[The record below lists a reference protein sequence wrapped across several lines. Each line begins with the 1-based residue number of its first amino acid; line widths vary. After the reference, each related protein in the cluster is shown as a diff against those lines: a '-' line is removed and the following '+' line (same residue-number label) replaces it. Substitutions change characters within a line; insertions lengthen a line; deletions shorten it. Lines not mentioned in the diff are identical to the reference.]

1 MAQPKVKISC
11 VSNLYCRE
19 MRFQLSGDTEIG
31 HTHAFDHITFL
42 ISGKLRVETEL
53 GSTDFSAPQ
62 MIFIHR
68 DHRHTLTALEDATVA
83 YCIHALR
90 NGDGVGDIIDPEMIP
105 AGITVP
111 EIFDIAKPI
120 SLG

>member
-1 MAQPKVKISC
+1 MSQPKVKIAC

-19 MRFQLSGDTEIG
+19 MLFQSAGDTEIG

-42 ISGKLRVETEL
+42 ASGRLRVETDL

-68 DHRHTLTALEDATVA
+68 DHRHTLTALENTTVA

-90 NGDGVGDIIDPEMIP
+90 NGDGVGDIIDPEMLP
-105 AGITVP
+105 KGITVP
-111 EIFDIAKPI
+111 AVFDFAKPVA
-120 SLG
+120 LG

>member
-1 MAQPKVKISC
+1 MAQPKVKITC

-19 MRFQLSGDTEIG
+19 MLFCSAGDTEIG

-42 ISGKLRVETEL
+42 SSGKLRVETDL
-53 GSTDFSAPQ
+53 GSTDFAAPQ

-68 DHRHTLTALEDATVA
+68 DHRHTLTALENRTVA

-105 AGITVP
+105 QGISVP
-111 EIFDIAKPI
+111 EIFDLAKPVA
-120 SLG
+120 LG